1 MKKLIVA
8 MLAAFALTMSASA
21 SAAKIAVVD
30 LQTVLKNSSEV
41 QKIRQNL
48 KEKFSDK
55 RQSLQKAQA
64 NLQSLMKKY
73 KKNKSVMTDKKK
85 EALEDKI
92 DEARQRVQSLQS
104 DFQQQYISAQNEQLS
119 SFVDKVKGKVQKIA
133 KSKGYDL
140 VLEQNSVAYA
150 SDDMDITDTVLD
162 EINSD

>member
-8 MLAAFALTMSASA
+8 MLAALAFTVSANA
-21 SAAKIAVVD
+21 SAAEIAVVD

-55 RQSLQKAQA
+55 RQALQKAQT

-73 KKNKSVMTDKKK
+73 KKNKSVMTSKKK

-92 DEARQRVQSLQS
+92 DNARQRVQSLQS
-104 DFQQQYISAQNEQLS
+104 DFQRQYISAQNEQLS
-119 SFVDKVKGKVQKIA
+119 SFVDKVKERVKKIA

-150 SDDMDITDTVLD
+150 SDDMDITDMVLD
-162 EINSD
+162 KINNN